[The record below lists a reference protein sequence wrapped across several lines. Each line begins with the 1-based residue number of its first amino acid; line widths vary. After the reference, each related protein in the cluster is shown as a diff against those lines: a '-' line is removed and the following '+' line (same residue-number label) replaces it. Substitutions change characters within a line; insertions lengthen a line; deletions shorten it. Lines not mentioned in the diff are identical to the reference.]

1 MDAPGT
7 AWDRLRPVRVLPVLA
22 VLLAALLGGCGG
34 GSDDTTPPA
43 ATSPATPSPSGPS
56 PGPSPTD
63 EPPDDGPPDG
73 GTPDGGTPDGEE
85 PDDGSTPAPGTAI
98 PGEDLT
104 AEQAAE
110 LQAQVDGG
118 HQPWR
123 TDVAAVAAAFAA
135 SELGWDDA
143 EVALADPHTT
153 EVTDPASGH
162 VVTLQLR
169 QPAREGEGGIWVV
182 VSGVWV
188 A

>member
-7 AWDRLRPVRVLPVLA
+7 AWDRLGSARVLPVLA

-43 ATSPATPSPSGPS
+43 ATSSTTPSPSGPS
-56 PGPSPTD
+56 PRPSPTD
-63 EPPDDGPPDG
+63 EPPDDG
-73 GTPDGGTPDGEE
+73 TPDGEE
-85 PDDGSTPAPGTAI
+85 PGDGSAPAPGTAL

-104 AEQAAE
+104 TEQAAE
-110 LQAQVDGG
+110 LQEQVDGG

-143 EVALADPHTT
+143 EVALADPHTA
-153 EVTDPASGH
+153 EVTDPASGR